1 MGKKLEVL
9 VSERDFD
16 FSMVEVTRTN
26 TKTDLPKFESR
37 GFKKVNV
44 SFPSFKYTTDN
55 TKAVGVVYFKKFHTN
70 Q

>member
-1 MGKKLEVL
+1 MGKKLEIL

-37 GFKKVNV
+37 GFKR
-44 SFPSFKYTTDN
+44 
-55 TKAVGVVYFKKFHTN
+55 
-70 Q
+70 

>member
-1 MGKKLEVL
+1 MSKKLDIL

-37 GFKKVNV
+37 GF
-44 SFPSFKYTTDN
+44 
-55 TKAVGVVYFKKFHTN
+55 
-70 Q
+70 QR

>member
-1 MGKKLEVL
+1 MGQKLEIL

-26 TKTDLPKFESR
+26 MKTDLPKFESR

-44 SFPSFKYTTDN
+44 SFPLFQIYDRTHQGRGC
-55 TKAVGVVYFKKFHTN
+55 GVF
-70 Q
+70 